1 METLITE
8 MERYA
13 VEHDIPIMQ
22 KAGIEFFQELIQKEG
37 IQTILELGTAIGY
50 SAIQLARLS
59 PDIHIVSIERD
70 EVRYQKAV
78 ENVEKSGLAS
88 QITLLLADALECE
101 VRGSFDCIFIDAAKA
116 QYIKFFERYA
126 PLLNHTGCIVSDN
139 LKFHGYV
146 EDSTLPMSRN
156 LRQLVKK
163 IRRYID
169 YLQQLED
176 YETVFY
182 DLGDGV
188 AVTKVKK

>member
-101 VRGSFDCIFIDAAKA
+101 VKGSFDCIFIDAAKA

-146 EDSTLPMSRN
+146 EDSSLPMSRN

-163 IRRYID
+163 IRRYIN

>member
-1 METLITE
+1 METLIAE

-101 VRGSFDCIFIDAAKA
+101 VKGSFDCIFIDAAKA

-169 YLQQLED
+169 YLQELED
-176 YETVFY
+176 FETVFY

-188 AVTKVKK
+188 AVTKAKK

>member
-1 METLITE
+1 M
-8 MERYA
+8 
-13 VEHDIPIMQ
+13 
-22 KAGIEFFQELIQKEG
+22 
-37 IQTILELGTAIGY
+37 
-50 SAIQLARLS
+50 S
-59 PDIHIVSIERD
+59 
-70 EVRYQKAV
+70 
-78 ENVEKSGLAS
+78 
-88 QITLLLADALECE
+88 
-101 VRGSFDCIFIDAAKA
+101 AKA

-176 YETVFY
+176 FETVFY